1 MDRIWSL
8 VLESSIYG
16 SIVGLVIILFKA
28 ILKNKINRRWSYFL
42 WILLFIKLIVPYG
55 PESSFSIFNKIP
67 VIINQG
73 VDSNLNTHFN
83 EINNNLDNDIN
94 SNTSTKV
101 NNSTIQENLHI
112 DNKLYEIDNII
123 PLIWLSI
130 FLMLLSVFIVIYLL
144 FGNQFKNNKVH
155 NVRMN
160 SLLNKS
166 KVKMKIKSNIDV
178 IISDKIRT
186 PSLYRVI
193 KPEILFPSSMLDL
206 DDDEIEYILLHELSH
221 YKRKDILVNYL
232 MIFLQCIH
240 WFNPFIWYLFKIIKE
255 DMELATDE
263 MVVSILDFR
272 KHKDYANTIITIIER
287 VSIIPKNIVSLGM
300 ADDKKILKKRIKMIK
315 NASMFKNKKNTIVLI
330 GICCFIIL
338 GGTLLT
344 SKSNDKEVFSD
355 NVEVSLK
362 LDEAI
367 TNAIK
372 EFNIDK
378 YSQGEFNSEAHV
390 VLGKKEKNNNI
401 DIYALVNYGSFMF
414 ENDIF
419 TLVSGGWGIPTKIT
433 FEIDENH
440 NYNLLEYKEAYDG
453 GLYEASIRKMFP
465 KNIVTKV
472 MNSDS
477 YEEKLLKEQK
487 LQAEKYLKS
496 INRKANVSMDNS
508 NLEDKKENFDNY
520 ISEEAQNK
528 LFSVKEL
535 YKFPT
540 WIGKI
545 ENVVD
550 GIRYIYETNITKDS
564 DGYYIIKYKRYDENK
579 NIIEEHYW
587 KVYDDDI
594 KEINH
599 TIYK

>member
-206 DDDEIEYILLHELSH
+206 ENDKIEYILLHELSH

-232 MIFLQCIH
+232 IIFLQCIH
-240 WFNPFIWYLFKIIKE
+240 WFNPFIW
-255 DMELATDE
+255 
-263 MVVSILDFR
+263 
-272 KHKDYANTIITIIER
+272 
-287 VSIIPKNIVSLGM
+287 
-300 ADDKKILKKRIKMIK
+300 
-315 NASMFKNKKNTIVLI
+315 
-330 GICCFIIL
+330 
-338 GGTLLT
+338 
-344 SKSNDKEVFSD
+344 
-355 NVEVSLK
+355 
-362 LDEAI
+362 
-367 TNAIK
+367 
-372 EFNIDK
+372 
-378 YSQGEFNSEAHV
+378 
-390 VLGKKEKNNNI
+390 
-401 DIYALVNYGSFMF
+401 
-414 ENDIF
+414 
-419 TLVSGGWGIPTKIT
+419 
-433 FEIDENH
+433 
-440 NYNLLEYKEAYDG
+440 
-453 GLYEASIRKMFP
+453 
-465 KNIVTKV
+465 
-472 MNSDS
+472 
-477 YEEKLLKEQK
+477 
-487 LQAEKYLKS
+487 
-496 INRKANVSMDNS
+496 
-508 NLEDKKENFDNY
+508 
-520 ISEEAQNK
+520 
-528 LFSVKEL
+528 
-535 YKFPT
+535 
-540 WIGKI
+540 
-545 ENVVD
+545 
-550 GIRYIYETNITKDS
+550 
-564 DGYYIIKYKRYDENK
+564 
-579 NIIEEHYW
+579 
-587 KVYDDDI
+587 
-594 KEINH
+594 
-599 TIYK
+599 